1 MNSAILVTLYMQ
13 KLKLEILV
21 NVIITLYSKF
31 NFCQSSRTKEDLSR
45 ANMHSAPNN

>member
-21 NVIITLYSKF
+21 NVITLYLKF
-31 NFCQSSRTKEDLSR
+31 DFCQASRTKEDLSR
-45 ANMHSAPNN
+45 ANMHSATNN